1 METPNPAQY
10 QITERRISKLTL
22 ILGVVASACACLL
35 FSFRVGAGVGI
46 GAVLAWL
53 NFRWLEQA
61 LDVLVE
67 VSVGRTDS
75 VQAQL
80 PAGAFFRLFGRYALI
95 AVVVYVTFS
104 VFKISVL
111 SILVGL
117 CALGLASVSATLYEI
132 VAPVGK
138 AD

>member
-1 METPNPAQY
+1 METLNSVQY

-22 ILGVVASACACLL
+22 ILGAVASVSACLL
-35 FSFRVGAGVGI
+35 FSFRVGVGVWI
-46 GAVLAWL
+46 GAMLAWL
-53 NFRWLEQA
+53 NFRWLEGA
-61 LDVLVE
+61 LDGLVE
-67 VSVGRTDS
+67 VSVGRADS
-75 VQAQL
+75 AEARL
-80 PAGAFFRLFGRYALI
+80 PVGAFFRLFGRYALI

-117 CALGLASVSATLYEI
+117 CALGLASVSASLYEI
-132 VAPVGK
+132 LAP

>member
-1 METPNPAQY
+1 METLNSVQY

-22 ILGVVASACACLL
+22 ILGAVASVSACLL
-35 FSFRVGAGVGI
+35 FSFRVGAGVWI
-46 GAVLAWL
+46 GAMLAWL
-53 NFRWLEQA
+53 NFRWLEGA
-61 LDVLVE
+61 LDALVE
-67 VSVGRTDS
+67 VSVGRADS
-75 VQAQL
+75 VEAKL
-80 PAGAFFRLFGRYALI
+80 PPGAFFRLFGRYALI

-117 CALGLASVSATLYEI
+117 CALGLASVSASLYEI
-132 VAPVGK
+132 LAP

>member
-1 METPNPAQY
+1 METLNSVQY

-22 ILGVVASACACLL
+22 ILGAVASVSACLL
-35 FSFRVGAGVGI
+35 FSFRVGAGVWI
-46 GAVLAWL
+46 GAMLAWL
-53 NFRWLEQA
+53 NFRWLEGA
-61 LDVLVE
+61 LDALVE
-67 VSVGRTDS
+67 VSVGRADS
-75 VQAQL
+75 VEARL

-117 CALGLASVSATLYEI
+117 CALGLASVSASLYEI
-132 VAPVGK
+132 LAP

>member
-1 METPNPAQY
+1 METLNPQY

-22 ILGVVASACACLL
+22 ILGAVASAGACLL
-35 FSFRVGAGVGI
+35 FSFRVGVGVWI
-46 GAVLAWL
+46 GAMLAWL
-53 NFRWLEQA
+53 NFRWLEGA
-61 LDVLVE
+61 LDALVQ
-67 VSVGRTDS
+67 VSVGRADS
-75 VQAQL
+75 AEVRL
-80 PAGAFFRLFGRYALI
+80 PIGAFCRLFGRYALI

-117 CALGLASVSATLYEI
+117 CALGLASISASLYEI
-132 VAPVGK
+132 LSP